1 MCVRGLRS
9 TDRTARRGFTLIEL
23 AITLAVV
30 AIILAIAIPNIGA
43 FSGRYRL
50 NHAAHRLEEH
60 LMLARTMAIADNTE
74 YAIQFL
80 EQDEAADVGSWKDNV
95 GKYRLLKGDRP
106 RGSQN
111 WVTAGF
117 GTLNASGVID
127 LHSGPGDLPGI
138 SIEEWSEL
146 EGPTYSELPDS
157 LVFGAHG
164 HVTNA
169 SADFQDE
176 YVRIV
181 LRNRAT
187 NPRAERR
194 AILVDRGGNTLLVMP
209 D

>member
-1 MCVRGLRS
+1 MCVRVARQGNRA
-9 TDRTARRGFTLIEL
+9 TDRGFTLIEL

-30 AIILAIAIPNIGA
+30 AIIAAIAIPNIGA
-43 FSGRYRL
+43 FRGRYRL
-50 NHAAHRLEEH
+50 NHATHRLEEH
-60 LMLARTMAIADNTE
+60 LLLARTMAIADNTE
-74 YAIQFL
+74 YAIQFV
-80 EQDEAADVGSWKDNV
+80 EADPAPGSGSWKANV

-106 RGSQN
+106 RGSQT

-117 GTLNASGVID
+117 GTLNASGVVD
-127 LHSGPGDLPGI
+127 LHEGPGDLPGI
-138 SIEEWSEL
+138 SLEEWSEL
-146 EGPTYSELPDS
+146 EGPTYSELPDA

-164 HVTNA
+164 HITNA
-169 SADFQDE
+169 STDFQDE